1 MNDEK
6 KTKKQLINEL
16 GDLRQRITELEESKT
31 ESSQSEKELM
41 DNSLDSIMVTETIGY
56 ITKVNT
62 PFLELLGYTEEEV
75 VGKFVADLTPSN
87 EGEIYESVTGES
99 VKIDKEYSDN
109 TMTLIDELLTK
120 GRVANWEAYY
130 LRKDNKVVPIEQNIV
145 CLYDTQGERT
155 GAISIIRDIT
165 DRKRVEKELAQHRE
179 GLEGLVKERTAE
191 LSETKDYLDNIIE
204 NSLDGIV
211 IGDSTGNII
220 RVNESL
226 LKLLGYPRE
235 EIIGKHV
242 MELSIMETGEYESIT
257 GEIVTIGKEVFEE
270 ARKIIYETL
279 FEEGK
284 ISNWNNYYL
293 RKDGKI
299 VCIEQNIFYLYNK
312 EGDIIGSV
320 GINRDITL
328 RKKQE
333 EELKKAY
340 DELEKRVEERT
351 SQLMQAKEEAETS
364 NRTKSDFLANMSHE
378 LRTPLN
384 HIIGFT
390 EIVVDKRCG
399 GLNESQEEYLNDVL
413 KSSRHLL
420 ALINDILDLSKVEAG
435 KFELD
440 PTEVD
445 PRLLLDNCLVM
456 FKEKAMKHGIKLT
469 SHIDHIP
476 ETITVDE
483 RKMKQIVYNI
493 LANAMKFTPDG
504 GSVSVDAQMVNCLVR
519 PGLRSGDPEGLKII
533 SGGNGTG
540 EIKGKKH
547 RQCVQFSVADSGIGI
562 KPEDQDRIFDPFEQ
576 ADGSSSRKYQGTG
589 LGLPLTRKLVEL
601 HGGRMWVE
609 SEGAGKGAT
618 FSFIIPT

>member
-1 MNDEK
+1 M
-6 KTKKQLINEL
+6 
-16 GDLRQRITELEESKT
+16 
-31 ESSQSEKELM
+31 
-41 DNSLDSIMVTETIGY
+41 
-56 ITKVNT
+56 
-62 PFLELLGYTEEEV
+62 
-75 VGKFVADLTPSN
+75 
-87 EGEIYESVTGES
+87 
-99 VKIDKEYSDN
+99 
-109 TMTLIDELLTK
+109 
-120 GRVANWEAYY
+120 
-130 LRKDNKVVPIEQNIV
+130 
-145 CLYDTQGERT
+145 
-155 GAISIIRDIT
+155 
-165 DRKRVEKELAQHRE
+165 
-179 GLEGLVKERTAE
+179 
-191 LSETKDYLDNIIE
+191 
-204 NSLDGIV
+204 
-211 IGDSTGNII
+211 
-220 RVNESL
+220 
-226 LKLLGYPRE
+226 KLLGYPRE

-242 MELSIMETGEYESIT
+242 MELSIMETGEYESTT
-257 GEIVTIGKEVFEE
+257 GEIITIGEEIFEE
-270 ARKIIYETL
+270 ARRIIYETL

-293 RKDGKI
+293 RKDRKI
-299 VCIEQNIFYLYNK
+299 VFIEQNIFYLYNK
-312 EGDIIGSV
+312 EGNIIGSV

-399 GLNESQEEYLNDVL
+399 ELNESQEEYLNDVL

-435 KFELD
+435 KFELE

-445 PRLLLDNCLVM
+445 PRLLVDNCLVM

-476 ETITVDE
+476 ATITADE

-519 PGLRSGDPEGLKII
+519 PGLRSGDPEGLEII

-540 EIKGKKH
+540 KTNGRKQRK
-547 RQCVQFSVADSGIGI
+547 CVQFSVADSGIGI
-562 KPEDQDRIFDPFEQ
+562 KSEDQDRIFDPFEQ
-576 ADGSSSRKYQGTG
+576 ADGSSSRRYQGTG

-609 SEGAGKGAT
+609 SEGTGKGAT
-618 FSFIIPT
+618 FSFIIPTN